1 MARVRRTERLRPD
14 AGPAADSGYDSG
26 YDDSAYDSGYDYG
39 EHDGYGGY
47 SGYSGEPATPA
58 TGGRVRSAPPA
69 RWHAGADLGLVLLRV
84 ALAVAVAGQG
94 AQVMFGAFGGPGLSG
109 YAQFLA
115 DHGYAQPA
123 TLAGLSAIVEL
134 GGGVLVLVGLFTPL
148 AAAALVAVLA
158 NAAAV
163 AWPGG
168 FFPAPGGPGAETAF
182 VLVALAAALVLTGA
196 GRLALD
202 PMFPILR
209 RPHLVGPPVLLLGL
223 GSAVAVRVLL
233 HTG

>member
-14 AGPAADSGYDSG
+14 AGPVESGYDA
-26 YDDSAYDSGYDYG
+26 DYDSGYDYG
-39 EHDGYGGY
+39 EYDGYGGY
-47 SGYSGEPATPA
+47 SGYGGEPATPA
-58 TGGRVRSAPPA
+58 TGGRRGRVRSAPPA
-69 RWHAGADLGLVLLRV
+69 RWHAGADLGLVVLRV
-84 ALAVAVAGQG
+84 ALAVAATGHG
-94 AQVMFGAFGGPGLSG
+94 AQVMFGVFGGPGLSG

-134 GGGVLVLVGLFTPL
+134 GGGVLVLVGLFTPM

-168 FFPAPGGPGAETAF
+168 FFPGPGGPGAETAF
-182 VLVALAAALVLTGA
+182 VLAALAAALVLTGA

-202 PMFPILR
+202 PMFPLLR
-209 RPHLVGPPVLLLGL
+209 RPHLVGPPLLLLGL
-223 GSAVAVRVLL
+223 AAAVAVRVLL